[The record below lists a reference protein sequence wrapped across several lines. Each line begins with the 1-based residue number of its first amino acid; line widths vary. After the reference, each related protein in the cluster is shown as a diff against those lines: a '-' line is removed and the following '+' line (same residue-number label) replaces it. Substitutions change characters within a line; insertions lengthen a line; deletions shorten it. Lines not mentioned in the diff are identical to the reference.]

1 MTEESYFRIL
11 LMIFLAVPFIFLC
24 LSIYNYSIIKNNKKK
39 DIETPKSVII
49 KANLFRNITI
59 DIIIVYLCFIGF
71 SEPLLIIIAIP
82 MLFLVLSCKNFW
94 IIRKNKKK
102 NIETPKST
110 IIKAI
115 LFGILFMAIVTIYI
129 LFSLLLSRALANM

>member
-1 MTEESYFRIL
+1 MIEESYFRIL

-39 DIETPKSVII
+39 DIEIPKSVII

-71 SEPLLIIIAIP
+71 SEPLLIIIAII
-82 MLFLVLSCKNFW
+82 MIFLVLSFKNFC
-94 IIRKNKKK
+94 IIRKN
-102 NIETPKST
+102 
-110 IIKAI
+110 
-115 LFGILFMAIVTIYI
+115 
-129 LFSLLLSRALANM
+129 